1 MNYSLIFSIA
11 RSLMIARWRQS
22 LVATIGVTFSIT
34 MFISLLGF
42 MEGLNTLL
50 DGLILNRVPHVRLYN
65 DTRPNKFQPVN
76 AAPAYKNHYN
86 FISSVKSVSGREK
99 IYNSAAVVQA
109 LRHDKRVVGIA
120 PKVTEQV
127 FFNDGTLS
135 INGLVNGIDAEE
147 ENRLFH
153 FNEYM
158 VRGAAVDIKHISNS
172 IILGKPLAEKL
183 LAEIGDMVTVIT
195 PEGDKFS
202 FKVVG
207 FYQSGIREVDQ
218 TQSFVSLSNAQKLKG
233 ETNNYI
239 TDLQVKLTNLNL
251 APAIALEYAKR
262 FGTDAEDIQTAQTQF
277 ETGSAVRTLISYVV
291 GIVLLIVAGF
301 GIYNILNMMI
311 YEKMDSIAN
320 LKATGFSGSDVRIVF
335 LTIAVT
341 IGIMG
346 GMSGLLVGLLF
357 SAGIDAIPYH
367 PAAIPSV
374 NTFPV
379 NYNALFYIIGVI
391 FALFTTFLAGW
402 FPAAKASKADPV
414 IIIRGK

>member
-1 MNYSLIFSIA
+1 ML
-11 RSLMIARWRQS
+11 ARWRQS
-22 LVATIGVTFSIT
+22 LVATVGVTFSIT

-65 DTRPNKFQPVN
+65 ETKPNAFQPIN
-76 AAPAYKNHYN
+76 AARGYKNYYN
-86 FISSVKSVSGREK
+86 FISSIKAVSGREE

-109 LRHDKRVVGIA
+109 LKHDNRVIGIA
-120 PKVTEQV
+120 PKVTAQV
-127 FFNDGTLS
+127 FFNEGTLN
-135 INGLVNGIDAEE
+135 INGLVNGIDADE
-147 ENRLFH
+147 ENRLFR
-153 FNEYM
+153 FNDYM
-158 VRGAAVDIKHISNS
+158 VQGAVEDIKHGSNS

-183 LAEIGDMVTVIT
+183 LAEIGDMVVVIT
-195 PEGDKFS
+195 PQGDKFS

-207 FYQSGIREVDQ
+207 FYQSGIREFDQ
-218 TQSFVSLSNAQKLKG
+218 TQSFVLISNAQKLMGK
-233 ETNNYI
+233 TNGYI
-239 TDLQVKLTNLNL
+239 TDLQVKLTDLNL

-262 FGTDAEDIQTAQTQF
+262 FATDAEDIQTAQTQF
-277 ETGSAVRTLISYVV
+277 ETGSAVRTLISYAV

-311 YEKMDSIAN
+311 YEKMDAIAI
-320 LKATGFSGSDVRIVF
+320 LKATGFSGSDVRKIF
-335 LTIAVT
+335 LAIAIT
-341 IGIMG
+341 IGVLG
-346 GMSGLLVGLLF
+346 GISGLLSGLLF

-379 NYNALFYIIGVI
+379 NYNPLFYAISII
-391 FALFTTFLAGW
+391 FSLFTTFLAGW

-414 IIIRGK
+414 VIIRGK